1 MSDIREDAK
10 NIKKDFVK
18 SKFVDAAKSIILR
31 DGVLSVTVRRV
42 AEMTGYS
49 YATIYH
55 YFKDLNELLLET
67 KLSMIN
73 DMVAAGSTQTVRVED
88 PLEQKKQ
95 QAKLMAGFFIDN
107 PNIFG
112 FFYQYIMDESNA
124 TAMRS
129 LELEKTYYDDFTP
142 FVEAGSIRKVD
153 IPAISRAITYTVFGS
168 ITIYLS
174 NNGLTK
180 EEVFKDI
187 DNTIDLLLTGRG
199 SNQNE

>member
-112 FFYQYIMDESNA
+112 FFLSVHYGRKQRDSDEVS
-124 TAMRS
+124 
-129 LELEKTYYDDFTP
+129 
-142 FVEAGSIRKVD
+142 
-153 IPAISRAITYTVFGS
+153 
-168 ITIYLS
+168 
-174 NNGLTK
+174 
-180 EEVFKDI
+180 
-187 DNTIDLLLTGRG
+187 
-199 SNQNE
+199 